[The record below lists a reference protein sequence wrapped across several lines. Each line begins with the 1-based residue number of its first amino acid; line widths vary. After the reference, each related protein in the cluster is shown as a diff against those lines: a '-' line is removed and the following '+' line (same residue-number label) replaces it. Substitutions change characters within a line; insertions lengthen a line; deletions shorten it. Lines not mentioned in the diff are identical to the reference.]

1 MPLDPL
7 FAARREKRDALVDF
21 RRAL

>member
-1 MPLDPL
+1 MPLYPL